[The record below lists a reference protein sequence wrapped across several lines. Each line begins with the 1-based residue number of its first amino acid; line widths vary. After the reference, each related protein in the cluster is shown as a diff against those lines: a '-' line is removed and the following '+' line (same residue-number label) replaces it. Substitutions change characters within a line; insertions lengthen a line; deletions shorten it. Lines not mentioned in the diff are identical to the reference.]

1 MYDGR
6 LLKLYN
12 MSDDFEFLSVS
23 NRIHQQK
30 KEKKNLSISAL
41 IALEIPPSFILLLA
55 WYAAIGQQI
64 HEKLQPASYST
75 EKFFYSCIINDLCQK
90 IHESNTFSSDFFFN
104 FHPIYKFKS
113 WNGYYFHFFWNVF
126 FFIFKIVSP
135 WYSMELSYPVFVSCV
150 AQKKCISR
158 PCILRPYFIFL
169 SSISSLFLDLVRQL
183 SSLRVCGIIMI
194 TFCTKALRI
203 FGAGYQNSIRRI
215 IKMVSWIESDNFMIT
230 TDNLDTCV
238 GHYVMCLQLSHS
250 I

>member
-1 MYDGR
+1 MHSTAEKELLIVWSGQLRQVDKGFQLPPHYHRDIPNVYNKIQISWLSMESSQGHSSETSLALFQSRGANYAHNIGLNPPRFLTSRRSCYVMYDGR

-30 KEKKNLSISAL
+30 KEMKNLSISAL
-41 IALEIPPSFILLLA
+41 IALEIPPSFILMLA

-113 WNGYYFHFFWNVF
+113 WNGYYFHFFEM
-126 FFIFKIVSP
+126 FIFSSSK
-135 WYSMELSYPVFVSCV
+135 LSVLGTVWNWDTQFLCPV
-150 AQKKCISR
+150 
-158 PCILRPYFIFL
+158 
-169 SSISSLFLDLVRQL
+169 
-183 SSLRVCGIIMI
+183 
-194 TFCTKALRI
+194 
-203 FGAGYQNSIRRI
+203 
-215 IKMVSWIESDNFMIT
+215 
-230 TDNLDTCV
+230 
-238 GHYVMCLQLSHS
+238 
-250 I
+250 

>member
-41 IALEIPPSFILLLA
+41 IALETPPSFILLLA

-64 HEKLQPASYST
+64 HEKLQTASYST

-113 WNGYYFHFFWNVF
+113 WNGYYFHFFEMFIF
-126 FFIFKIVSP
+126 FFKTVSP

-150 AQKKCISR
+150 AQKVHLKTVYIEALLYIFEFHKFLIFR
-158 PCILRPYFIFL
+158 PCQAIIF
-169 SSISSLFLDLVRQL
+169 FE
-183 SSLRVCGIIMI
+183 SLR
-194 TFCTKALRI
+194 
-203 FGAGYQNSIRRI
+203 NHH
-215 IKMVSWIESDNFMIT
+215 
-230 TDNLDTCV
+230 DNLLYKSPQNFWCWISKFHQTN
-238 GHYVMCLQLSHS
+238 H
-250 I
+250 